1 MKYIALEH
9 HPNDS
14 RLRVID
20 EDVCQTLQSRMGTGG
35 GNVPIVLIVNDQ
47 GGDSIGWS
55 REETAPT
62 LRAESHQHL
71 PIVVIENESENT
83 DRKTVL

>member
-1 MKYIALEH
+1 MIVVQRRFSTVMVSDTETCPTLE
-9 HPNDS
+9 NA
-14 RLRVID
+14 
-20 EDVCQTLQSRMGTGG
+20 MGAGG

-47 GGDSIGWS
+47 VGGSIGWS

-62 LRAESHQHL
+62 LRAETHQHL

>member
-1 MKYIALEH
+1 MRYIPIEN

-14 RLRVID
+14 RTNLID
-20 EDVCQTLQSRMGTGG
+20 NGICQTLSSRMGTGG

-47 GGDSIGWS
+47 GVDSIGWS